1 MTADDRTIR
10 RAVALATRRPGDPRE
25 VLTVR
30 RPPDDAELPNLWG
43 LPAGRLHQDESWE
56 DAVRRAGREKL
67 GVRLGIDRELHRG
80 TTERAEYTLEMRL
93 FEVTI
98 AQGRPAVPQ
107 PYPEVTQYVDWR
119 WAPADALRPAAEK
132 GSLCSRLYLAV
143 EAE

>member
-1 MTADDRTIR
+1 MTAGQRTLR
-10 RAVALATRRPGDPRE
+10 RAVALAIRRLGDPRE

-43 LPAGRLHQDESWE
+43 LPAGRLRHDESWE
-56 DAVRRAGREKL
+56 DAVRRSGREKL
-67 GVRLGIDRELHRG
+67 GVRLDIDRELRRG
-80 TTERAEYTLEMRL
+80 TTERGEYALEMRL

-98 AQGRPAVPQ
+98 AQGRPTVPQ

-119 WAPADALRPAAEK
+119 WARADALTPAAER